1 MTKRAYNSKLLGAQ
15 QHQLRRCPKGI
26 STGKGAL
33 APFSLSGGAA
43 VMGRVAVFVDAG
55 YFWVQAV
62 HIILGKKTGREQII
76 VNYPS
81 MRSEFLDEIKS
92 QFPADDLLRIYWY
105 DGPALH
111 GKADSHT
118 SVEGLDD
125 FKLRLGTRTGAGDQK
140 AVDGLIIADLISL
153 AQSKSISNSIV
164 VSGDADLTPGVQAA
178 QGLGIRVHLLS
189 MGPTNATSPFLKA
202 EVDQKKH
209 WDDSTVKKFVSAKAI
224 APVVVAAAS
233 GVIAAAPG
241 PANPLE
247 EAAKSFFAGLQPGD
261 KALLTKAG
269 TIPKQLDAALLTVAR
284 KLLGRSLTDGEKPLL
299 RVELRKLL

>member
-1 MTKRAYNSKLLGAQ
+1 
-15 QHQLRRCPKGI
+15 
-26 STGKGAL
+26 
-33 APFSLSGGAA
+33 
-43 VMGRVAVFVDAG
+43 MGRIAVFVDAG

-62 HIILGKKTGREQII
+62 HIIHGKKLGREAIV

-92 QFPADDLLRIYWY
+92 LFPESTLLRIYWY

-111 GKADSHT
+111 GKADSHN
-118 SVEGLDD
+118 SVEALDD
-125 FKLRLGTRTGAGDQK
+125 FKLRLGTRTGTGDQK

-153 AQSKSISNSIV
+153 AQSKSILSALV

-209 WDDSTVKKFVSAKAI
+209 WDDSTVKKFISAKTI
-224 APVVVAAAS
+224 VAPASIPAAAS
-233 GVIAAAPG
+233 AAVG
-241 PANPLE
+241 PTAAVQPNPLE
-247 EAAKSFFAGLQPGD
+247 QAAKSFFDALQEAE
-261 KALLTKAG
+261 KKSLTKAG
-269 TIPKQLDAALLTVAR
+269 TIPKLLDAKLLTVAR
-284 KLLGRSLTDGEKPLL
+284 KQLGRSLTDSEKPLL
-299 RVELRKLL
+299 RVELRKLI